1 MNLILDRPILKTN
14 YNICKS
20 NVCVFFK
27 LTDLKQFWRN
37 IKMKKVQLNQI
48 PNDILNN
55 SKLNSA
61 IDVLPKN
68 YNFEI
73 HKTIWKIQT
82 NNSKRGF
89 IY

>member
-1 MNLILDRPILKTN
+1 
-14 YNICKS
+14 
-20 NVCVFFK
+20 
-27 LTDLKQFWRN
+27 
-37 IKMKKVQLNQI
+37 MKKVQLNQI

-82 NNSKRGF
+82 NKSKRGF